1 MSAPIANNRGG
12 GFMKARRLNTAIAAT
27 ALMFACQAGATED
40 AAAFK
45 ALAKKKGCF
54 NCHRVDKPVLG
65 PSLQDIGR
73 KYREDTGAPDRLSG
87 IIRNGSKGGVWGKA
101 AMPRYAG
108 LSDDEINLMVRYIL
122 SLK

>member
-1 MSAPIANNRGG
+1 
-12 GFMKARRLNTAIAAT
+12 MKIRRLNIAAAMT
-27 ALMFACQAGATED
+27 ALIFACQAGATDD

-45 ALAKKKGCF
+45 TLAKKKGCF
-54 NCHRVDKPVLG
+54 NCHRVDKSVLG
-65 PSLQDIGR
+65 PSLSAIGR
-73 KYREDTGAPDRLSG
+73 KYGEDAGAPDRLFG

>member
-1 MSAPIANNRGG
+1 MRAI
-12 GFMKARRLNTAIAAT
+12 RLNVAVIAT
-27 ALMFACQAGATED
+27 ALIFACQAGAAED

-54 NCHRVDKPVLG
+54 NCHRMDKPVLG
-65 PSLQDIGR
+65 PSLRDIGR
-73 KYREDTGAPDRLSG
+73 KFGNDAGAPDRLFG
-87 IIRNGSKGGVWGKA
+87 VIRHGSKGGVWGDA
-101 AMPRYAG
+101 SMPRYAG

>member
-1 MSAPIANNRGG
+1 
-12 GFMKARRLNTAIAAT
+12 MKIRRLNITAAIT

-54 NCHRVDKPVLG
+54 NCHRMDKPVLG
-65 PSLQDIGR
+65 PSLEDIGR
-73 KYREDTGAPDRLSG
+73 KYGKDAGAPDRLFKV
-87 IIRNGSKGGVWGKA
+87 IRNGSKGGVWGAA

-122 SLK
+122 SLE

>member
-1 MSAPIANNRGG
+1 
-12 GFMKARRLNTAIAAT
+12 MKARWLNNTIMAT

-54 NCHRVDKPVLG
+54 NCHRMDKPVLG
-65 PSLQDIGR
+65 PSLQAIGR
-73 KYREDTGAPDRLSG
+73 KYGKDAGAPDRLFG
-87 IIRNGSKGGVWGKA
+87 IIRHGSKGGVWGEA